1 MIATRPAPS
10 IRQQMLDPI
19 FRSRLGK
26 ALPEGLTVLA
36 FRVRAMRRRPG
47 SRHVFSCDLSLGDQR
62 TGNQSSIEL
71 IGKRD
76 TRGACGKAA
85 REFEA
90 MRTLW
95 DAGFGSDERF
105 RIPRPVQHFPDL
117 QVILQ
122 GKAPGTKLRTY
133 LGRGNYASLGYSRMA
148 GLWLAKLHNLK
159 TSSSQ
164 VCTYANEI
172 VSLRIFLA
180 ALTVDQ
186 PDLAA
191 ELEERATAVEQSFA
205 NFQGVPA
212 AMVHGDF
219 HPDHIFVC
227 RDAVTVIDFERFCIG
242 DPARDLG
249 SFIAHALTMA
259 CFCGRTADSANG
271 EIHAFLGS
279 YLSALPL
286 AQRIAIAARI
296 APYAAL
302 ASLEA
307 LYYVASVLKIVD
319 AGRLA
324 MYVNC
329 MRESA
334 LRMTEFA
341 ALQAANAH
349 LTWVERFPG
358 GRDDFDR
365 NETRTAQLDAAGKT
379 FCGHQFRCTTLGAAR
394 TRAHPRL
401 EPGGLECRDCSIESH

>member
-1 MIATRPAPS
+1 MMATRPALS
-10 IRQQMLDPI
+10 IRQQMLEPT

-26 ALPEGLTVLA
+26 ALPEGLTVLG
-36 FRVRAMRRRPG
+36 FKVRPMRRRPG

-62 TGNQSSIEL
+62 TGSQSSIEL

-76 TRGACGKAA
+76 NRGASGKAA

-90 MRTLW
+90 MRALW
-95 DAGFGSDERF
+95 EAGFGSDERF

-122 GKAPGTKLRTY
+122 GKAQGTKLRTY

-148 GLWLAKLHNLK
+148 GLWLAKLHSLK
-159 TSSSQ
+159 VSPSR

-172 VSLRIFLA
+172 ASLRMFLA

-186 PDLAA
+186 PSLAA
-191 ELEERATAVEQSFA
+191 EIEERATAVEQSFA

-227 RDAVTVIDFERFCIG
+227 REAVTVIDFERFCMG

-249 SFIAHALTMA
+249 SFIAHARTMA
-259 CFCGRTADSANG
+259 CFCGRTVESANR
-271 EIHAFLGS
+271 EVHAFLGS

-286 AQRIAIAARI
+286 AQGIAIAARI

-302 ASLEA
+302 ASMEA

-319 AGRLA
+319 ASRLA

-329 MRESA
+329 MRESEA
-334 LRMTEFA
+334 RTAEFA
-341 ALQAANAH
+341 ALLAASAP
-349 LTWVERFPG
+349 LAWVEHFPG
-358 GRDDFDR
+358 TQR
-365 NETRTAQLDAAGKT
+365 
-379 FCGHQFRCTTLGAAR
+379 
-394 TRAHPRL
+394 
-401 EPGGLECRDCSIESH
+401 